1 MRIVRYLLN
10 RQPLLSAILTI
21 VPVFFTAAMLRGPI
35 LALVHTRR
43 TADYLAMLC
52 TAIMLG
58 LALSRIRAYKGVG
71 VSTPMRQWQ
80 PGWWLPV
87 LAMTPL
93 VLPTFLMDQVNWGAL
108 EYSSRHAFDW
118 FVKLSS
124 TGAFEEILFRG
135 AFFYILYRVWGST
148 RSGLQRAAV
157 TQALLFGAL
166 HLINLTNRD
175 LTYVLFQ
182 ICIASL
188 AGYAFAG
195 LVAYTRSLWPAIVL
209 HAGVNAMGSIDNY
222 FAGPGYVFHAD
233 TILSL
238 STRVGAFFVFGA
250 LPGYWCL
257 KRAPLS
263 DEGIRNLSGKN
274 EAIC

>member
-1 MRIVRYLLN
+1 MRIVGYMLN

-21 VPVFFTAAMLRGPI
+21 APVFFTAAVLSGPI

-43 TADYLAMLC
+43 TADNLAKLR
-52 TAIMLG
+52 TAILLG
-58 LALSRIRAYKGVG
+58 LVLGRIRAYKGFG
-71 VSTPMRQWQ
+71 IETPMRQWQ
-80 PGWWLPV
+80 PGWWIPA

-93 VLPTFLMDQVNWGAL
+93 AMPTVLMDKVNWGAL

-118 FVKLSS
+118 FAHLCSS
-124 TGAFEEILFRG
+124 GAFEEIWFRG
-135 AFFYILYRVWGST
+135 ACFYILYRVWGST

-166 HLINLTNRD
+166 HLMNLTNRD
-175 LTYVLFQ
+175 LVYVLYQ
-182 ICIASL
+182 ICFAGL

-195 LVAYTRSLWPAIVL
+195 LAAYSRSLWPAIAL
-209 HAGVNAMGSIDNY
+209 HAAVNAMGSFDNY
-222 FAGPGYVFHAD
+222 FAGPDYVFHAD

-238 STRVGAFFVFGA
+238 STVIGTFFVFGA

-263 DEGIRNLSGKN
+263 DEGIRNQSSKSQ
-274 EAIC
+274 AIC

>member
-21 VPVFFTAAMLRGPI
+21 VPVFFTAAVLSVPI
-35 LALVHTRR
+35 LTLVQSRR
-43 TADYLAMLC
+43 TAEYLAKLC
-52 TAIMLG
+52 TVILLG
-58 LALSRIRAYKGVG
+58 LVLARIRSYKGLG
-71 VSTPMRQWQ
+71 ISTPMRQWQ
-80 PGWWLPV
+80 PGWWLPA
-87 LAMTPL
+87 LAMTPM
-93 VLPTFLMDQVNWGAL
+93 VLPTFLMDQVDWGAL
-108 EYSSRHAFDW
+108 EYSTRHAFDW
-118 FVKLSS
+118 SLKLSS
-124 TGAFEEILFRG
+124 SGAFEEILFRG
-135 AFFYILYRVWGST
+135 PCFYILYRVWGNT
-148 RSGLQRAAV
+148 RSGLHRAAV
-157 TQALLFGAL
+157 AQALLFGVL
-166 HLINLTNRD
+166 HLANLANRD

-182 ICIASL
+182 ICFAGL

-209 HAGVNAMGSIDNY
+209 HAGANAMGSIDNY

-238 STRVGAFFVFGA
+238 STHVGTFFVFGA

-263 DEGIRNLSGKN
+263 DEGIRNPSGKN